1 MIAIDPPLKLSRL
14 SSESR
19 VLRRGSLGDQIDGR
33 SREGRFL
40 RDVERELVAHVGGKP
55 TVTQKLLIR
64 RLARG
69 LLRLELLDERIT
81 RGELNDHDA
90 RTFSAL
96 SNAVRL
102 TARELGVQ
110 AAASVEKPPSLD
122 AYLAAKGAAR

>member
-1 MIAIDPPLKLSRL
+1 MIAIDPPLKLTRL

-90 RTFSAL
+90 RTFIGAQQCGQVDGARAWRAGGRVGREAAEPRCL
-96 SNAVRL
+96 SR
-102 TARELGVQ
+102 R
-110 AAASVEKPPSLD
+110 
-122 AYLAAKGAAR
+122 